1 MVKLNKEGLERIKNT
16 KITDVNYRID
26 ESGYEYI
33 EICCGG
39 EVEKISYNEENRL
52 WVLSLLKKQEYVAQD
67 VSLSLATLKLQAI
80 NYNLFYSF
88 AIIGTAVS
96 LIQNMP
102 VTPEYGIMCAIGGS
116 VAVMVPAALGSLT
129 ERKIQK
135 INRLSLPGVRRI

>member
-1 MVKLNKEGLERIKNT
+1 MVKLNKKGLERIKST

-26 ESGYEYI
+26 ESDNEYI

-39 EVEKISYNEENRL
+39 EVENIPYNEENRL
-52 WVLSLLKKQEYVAQD
+52 WVMSLLKRQEYMAQD

-80 NYNLFYSF
+80 NCKLFQVF
-88 AIIGTAVS
+88 AFSGIGIS
-96 LIQNMP
+96 LLQNMP
-102 VTPEYGIMCAIGGS
+102 VTSEYGKACIIGGT
-116 VAVMVPAALGSLT
+116 VAVMVPTVLETLT

>member
-1 MVKLNKEGLERIKNT
+1 MVKLNKKGLERIKST

-39 EVEKISYNEENRL
+39 EVEKIPYNEENRL
-52 WVLSLLKKQEYVAQD
+52 WVMSLLKRQEYMAQD

-80 NYNLFYSF
+80 NCKLFYSF
-88 AIIGTAVS
+88 AIIGTGIS
-96 LIQNMP
+96 LLQNMP
-102 VTPEYGIMCAIGGS
+102 VTLEYGTMCSIGGT
-116 VAVMVPAALGSLT
+116 VAVMVPAVLETLT